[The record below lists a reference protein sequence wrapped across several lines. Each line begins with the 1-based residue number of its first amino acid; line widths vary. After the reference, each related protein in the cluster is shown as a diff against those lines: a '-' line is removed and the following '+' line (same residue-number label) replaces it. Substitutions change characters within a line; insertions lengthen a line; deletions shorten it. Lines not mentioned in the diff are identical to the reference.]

1 MRILVTGS
9 TGLLGSTLC
18 PMLDKEGWQY
28 WACNSKIFDVTNTK
42 MVNEI
47 MDKISLD
54 FIIHLASFSNI
65 DAAENEPDEAFKV
78 NQLGTKNMAR
88 IAKKHDIPILYVST
102 DNVFD
107 GTSTI
112 PYKPTDATNPINVY
126 GKSKLAGEREIMK
139 ATRKFYILR
148 TSWLY
153 GNGGYVDAMLTFS
166 NFRKEISVVN
176 DQIGCPTSTIDVANE
191 IIEIIKNQ
199 KPFGIYH
206 ITSSGSTS
214 WPDFTKKIFEL
225 KKRNVEVLS
234 IDKSDFP
241 RPAKRPKYCVLD
253 SNVKL
258 PAWENSLE
266 NYLIEKFKMLS
277 K

>member
-1 MRILVTGS
+1 MKILVTGS
-9 TGLLGSTLC
+9 TGILGKALC

-47 MDKISLD
+47 MNKISLD
-54 FIIHLASFSNI
+54 FIIHLAGFNNI
-65 DAAENEPDEAFKV
+65 DAAEDNPDDAFNV

-88 IAKKHDIPILYVST
+88 IAKKHNIPILYVST

-112 PYKPTDATNPINVY
+112 PYKTTDTTNPINIY
-126 GKSKLAGEREIMK
+126 GKSKLAGEKEIMK
-139 ATRKFYILR
+139 ATKKFYILR

-153 GNGGYVDAMLTFS
+153 GKGGYVDAMLTFS

-176 DQIGCPTSTIDVANE
+176 DQIGTPTSAHDVASE
-191 IIEIIKNQ
+191 IVDIIKNN
-199 KPFGIYH
+199 KPYGIYH
-206 ITSSGSTS
+206 VTSSGSAS
-214 WPDFTKKIFEL
+214 WADFTKKIFEL
-225 KKRNVEVLS
+225 KKRNVEVLA

-258 PAWENSLE
+258 PSWENSLE
-266 NYLIEKFKMLS
+266 YYLSNKSETLVK
-277 K
+277 